1 MSREIAYKPF
11 FKLYN
16 LWKEQLVD
24 PLIHYFVQLQTS
36 VIVPLSPVLNRLV
49 NPEGVPFK
57 LSKIPFLDSIEI

>member
-16 LWKEQLVD
+16 LWKERLVD

-36 VIVPLSPVLNRLV
+36 VIVPLSPVLNKLV
-49 NPEGVPFK
+49 NPAA
-57 LSKIPFLDSIEI
+57 LQ

>member
-1 MSREIAYKPF
+1 MCREIAYKPS

-36 VIVPLSPVLNRLV
+36 VIVPLSPVLNKLV
-49 NPEGVPFK
+49 NPEA
-57 LSKIPFLDSIEI
+57 LQ